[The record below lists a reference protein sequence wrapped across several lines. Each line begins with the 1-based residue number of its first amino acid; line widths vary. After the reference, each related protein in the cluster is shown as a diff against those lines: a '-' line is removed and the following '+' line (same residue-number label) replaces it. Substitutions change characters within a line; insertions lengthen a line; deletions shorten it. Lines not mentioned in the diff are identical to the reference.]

1 MAINGPIMLDSCMTR
16 SVPGTEVLFS
26 ERQIAG
32 KIDQLGKRVASDY
45 ESILMIGVLTGAY
58 AVTTNLAFALFKHG
72 MSPTAVEVDFMAVTS
87 YAGKQTS
94 SGEPK
99 ITKDTKNPIRG
110 KQVLL
115 VEDIVDTGYS
125 IAELINMLK
134 ARGPASLAV
143 LSLLSKP
150 SRREV
155 EVPIKYLGFEIP
167 DVYVYGY
174 GVDDGYENYRIL
186 PYIGYKV

>member
-1 MAINGPIMLDSCMTR
+1 MTIL
-16 SVPGTEVLFS
+16 VPGTEVLFN

-72 MSPTAVEVDFMAVTS
+72 MSPTNVEVDFMGVTS
-87 YAGKQTS
+87 YDGQQTS

-99 ITKDTKNPIRG
+99 ITKDTKKSI
-110 KQVLL
+110 KDKHVLL

-125 IAELINMLK
+125 IKRLLAILE
-134 ARGPASLAV
+134 ARGAASLAV

-150 SRREV
+150 ERREV

-174 GVDDGYENYRIL
+174 GVDDGFEKYRIL

>member
-1 MAINGPIMLDSCMTR
+1 MLDSCMTR
-16 SVPGTEVLFS
+16 LIPGTEVLFN

-58 AVTTNLAFALFKHG
+58 AVTTNLAFAMFNNG
-72 MSPTAVEVDFMAVTS
+72 MSPTNVEVDFMGVTS
-87 YAGKQTS
+87 YEGKQTS
-94 SGEPK
+94 SREPR
-99 ITKDTKNPIRG
+99 ITKDTKNAVKG
-110 KQVLL
+110 KHVLL

-125 IAELINMLK
+125 IAKLMAILE
-134 ARGPASLAV
+134 ARGAASLAV

-150 SRREV
+150 DRREV
-155 EVPIKYLGFEIP
+155 EVPIKYLGFAIP

-174 GVDDGYENYRIL
+174 GVDDGSENYRIL
-186 PYIGYKV
+186 PYIGYKI

>member
-1 MAINGPIMLDSCMTR
+1 MSRAI
-16 SVPGTEVLFS
+16 PGTEVLFS
-26 ERQIAG
+26 ERQIAR

-45 ESILMIGVLTGAY
+45 ESLLLIGVLTGAS

-72 MSPTAVEVDFMAVTS
+72 MSPTNVEIDFMGITS
-87 YAGKQTS
+87 YEDKQIS
-94 SGEPK
+94 SGEPR
-99 ITKDTKNPIRG
+99 ITKDVKNPIAG
-110 KQVLL
+110 KNVLL

-125 IAELINMLK
+125 IAMLMAILE
-134 ARGPASLAV
+134 ARGAASLAV

-150 SRREV
+150 DRREI

-167 DVYVYGY
+167 NVYVYGY
-174 GVDDGYENYRIL
+174 GIDDGYENYRIL